1 MGGTRRFPA
10 VSSSDA
16 AVFTIRS
23 CCYVIITTNNSPE
36 RHAWMQQ
43 SALNYNLNGIWIK
56 LNERGIYS
64 VLYCLLDVRLRC
76 LWSLSEYASSLSAG
90 SEVNLIV

>member
-1 MGGTRRFPA
+1 MVSSRAAA
-10 VSSSDA
+10 VST
-16 AVFTIRS
+16 VGS
-23 CCYVIITTNNSPE
+23 CCYVIITTNNSPGS
-36 RHAWMQQ
+36 HAGMQQ

-56 LNERGIYS
+56 LNESGIYS

-76 LWSLSEYASSLSAG
+76 LWSLCEYASSLSAG

>member
-1 MGGTRRFPA
+1 MVSSRAAA
-10 VSSSDA
+10 VST
-16 AVFTIRS
+16 VGS
-23 CCYVIITTNNSPE
+23 CCYVIITTNNSPGS
-36 RHAWMQQ
+36 HAGMQQ

-56 LNERGIYS
+56 LNESGIYS

-76 LWSLSEYASSLSAG
+76 LWSLCSSLSTG